1 MTLRILA
8 ALVLVGGTA
17 FGGTWAFI
25 GNSEPAI
32 GISQTAEAAT
42 FRVASVSPPE
52 VRTPALDAAYPHLV
66 ADAIRPEA
74 AAKQALLSQRLEQL
88 AEARRVQLL
97 GIPQAEAAP
106 VAEAPIRA
114 EAAAKPAIREIPAA
128 ARSVKPAVAERKA
141 EDKDSNV
148 LTVAQIQRIKRTLK
162 LTQDQ
167 EGYWPPVEAAL
178 RNIAKEQAAQKPIP
192 NGKPSKMTVSPDASQ
207 KLYWAAAPLI
217 MSLRY
222 DQKHEARRLA
232 RSMGLEEVASA
243 I

>member
-1 MTLRILA
+1 MALRILA
-8 ALVLVGGTA
+8 ALTLVCGTA
-17 FGGTWAFI
+17 FGGTWAVM
-25 GNSEPAI
+25 GNSEPAVE
-32 GISQTAEAAT
+32 ISTTDATAT
-42 FRVASVSPPE
+42 FKTAAAPALE
-52 VRTPALDAAYPHLV
+52 VPTPALDAAYPQLV
-66 ADAIRPEA
+66 AEAVRPEA

-97 GIPQAEAAP
+97 AIKQAEAAP
-106 VAEAPIRA
+106 IAEAPIRA
-114 EAAAKPAIREIPAA
+114 EATAKPEVREVAA
-128 ARSVKPAVAERKA
+128 VRSVKPAVTERKA
-141 EDKDSNV
+141 EDKDNNV

-178 RNIAKEQAAQKPIP
+178 RDIAKEQAAQKP
-192 NGKPSKMTVSPDASQ
+192 NGKPGKLTVSPDASQ

-222 DQKHEARRLA
+222 DQKHEARRIA

>member
-1 MTLRILA
+1 MTLRIVA
-8 ALVLVGGTA
+8 PLVLVGGTA
-17 FGGTWAFI
+17 FGGTWAII

-32 GISQTAEAAT
+32 EISQTAEAAT

-52 VRTPALDAAYPHLV
+52 VRTPALDAAYPDLV
-66 ADAIRPEA
+66 ADAVRPEA

-178 RNIAKEQAAQKPIP
+178 RNIAKEQAAQKP

>member
-17 FGGTWAFI
+17 FGGTWAVM
-25 GNSEPAI
+25 GGSDPAI
-32 GISQTAEAAT
+32 ENPEVAETAK
-42 FRVASVSPPE
+42 FKVASAPAD
-52 VRTPALDAAYPHLV
+52 VRTPALDAVYPHLV
-66 ADAIRPEA
+66 AEASRPEGA
-74 AAKQALLSQRLEQL
+74 EQPLLSQRLEQL

-97 GIPQAEAAP
+97 GINQAQPTQAIESPA
-106 VAEAPIRA
+106 VAEAP
-114 EAAAKPAIREIPAA
+114 AKPVVREAQPV
-128 ARSVKPAVAERKA
+128 RSVKPAVAERKA
-141 EDKDSNV
+141 EDNNV
-148 LTVAQIQRIKRTLK
+148 LTVAQIHKIKRTLK
-162 LTQDQ
+162 LTPDQ

-178 RNIAKEQAAQKPIP
+178 RDIAKEQAAQKPT
-192 NGKPSKMTVSPDASQ
+192 GRKMAVSPDASQ

-217 MSLRY
+217 MNLRY

>member
-17 FGGTWAFI
+17 FGGTWAVT
-25 GNSEPAI
+25 GNSAVENSA
-32 GISQTAEAAT
+32 TDDTAT
-42 FRVASVSPPE
+42 FKVASAPDVP
-52 VRTPALDAAYPHLV
+52 TPALDAAYPQLV
-66 ADAIRPEA
+66 AEAIKPEVA
-74 AAKQALLSQRLEQL
+74 DQPLLSERLEQL

-97 GIPQAEAAP
+97 GFNQALNQTQTATPIETPA
-106 VAEAPIRA
+106 VTEAP
-114 EAAAKPAIREIPAA
+114 AKPAVREAQPT
-128 ARSVKPAVAERKA
+128 RSVKPAAAERKA
-141 EDKDSNV
+141 EDNV

-162 LTQDQ
+162 LTPDQ

-178 RNIAKEQAAQKPIP
+178 RDIAREQAAQKPT
-192 NGKPSKMTVSPDASQ
+192 GRKMAVSPDSSQ

-217 MSLRY
+217 MNLRY

>member
-17 FGGTWAFI
+17 FGGTWAVM
-25 GNSEPAI
+25 GNSDA
-32 GISQTAEAAT
+32 GVQISAADDPAT
-42 FRVASVSPPE
+42 FKLASAPAD
-52 VRTPALDAAYPHLV
+52 VRTPALDAAYPQLV
-66 ADAIRPEA
+66 AEA
-74 AAKQALLSQRLEQL
+74 TRAEVADQPLLGERLEQL

-97 GIPQAEAAP
+97 GFNQAPPQVQTAAP
-106 VAEAPIRA
+106 VEIPVVAEAP
-114 EAAAKPAIREIPAA
+114 AKPAVREAQHS
-128 ARSVKPAVAERKA
+128 RSVKPAGAERKL
-141 EDKDSNV
+141 EDGNV
-148 LTVAQIQRIKRTLK
+148 LTVAQIHKIKKTLK
-162 LTQDQ
+162 LTPDQ

-178 RNIAKEQAAQKPIP
+178 RDIAREQAGQKPT
-192 NGKPSKMTVSPDASQ
+192 GKKIAVSADASQ

-217 MSLRY
+217 MNLRY

>member
-17 FGGTWAFI
+17 FGGTWAVM
-25 GNSEPAI
+25 GVSDPAVENSIAAD
-32 GISQTAEAAT
+32 TAT
-42 FRVASVSPPE
+42 FKVASAPAD

-66 ADAIRPEA
+66 AEATRPEVA
-74 AAKQALLSQRLEQL
+74 EQPLLSQRLEQL

-97 GIPQAEAAP
+97 GINQAPLNQAIETPAVTEAP
-106 VAEAPIRA
+106 VKPPVREAQPV
-114 EAAAKPAIREIPAA
+114 
-128 ARSVKPAVAERKA
+128 RSVKPAVAERKA
-141 EDKDSNV
+141 EDSNV
-148 LTVAQIQRIKRTLK
+148 LTVAQIQKIKRTLK
-162 LTQDQ
+162 LTPDQ

-178 RNIAKEQAAQKPIP
+178 RDIAREQAGQKPT
-192 NGKPSKMTVSPDASQ
+192 GRKMAVSPDASQ

-217 MSLRY
+217 MNLRY